1 MVPAGAPLYQRAGA
15 PPPEAAQDLVRLKYA
30 IIAMGG
36 FSVGRVITSVPAGL
50 LIGDITNVLGI
61 VGAFCIGSFLLKE
74 DEHLK
79 RVYDCLA
86 TSIGQQCVERGME
99 GLQCLLPFLM
109 INVVNTIFDLFS
121 LYKIGIM
128 PYGFFLLASVV
139 AEGGA
144 TYYAYSVFKVC
155 RDMQPSQGT
164 EMEGGMGG
172 GSGYVQAGDSGSART
187 IRSFGGNSH
196 QETDDATAQQAQN
209 FTLFSGSGNRLGG

>member
-1 MVPAGAPLYQRAGA
+1 MGAVPPQYQLAGA
-15 PPPEAAQDLVRLKYA
+15 PPPEAAQDFARLKYA
-30 IIAMGG
+30 VLAMGG
-36 FSVGRVITSVPAGL
+36 TTAGRFIFSIPAGL
-50 LIGDITNVLGI
+50 LPGDFMNVLGI
-61 VGAFCIGSFLLKE
+61 VFAFCIGSFLLKE

-86 TSIGQQCVERGME
+86 SSIGQQCVERGMY

-109 INVVNTIFDLFS
+109 INVLNTIFDLFS
-121 LYKIGIM
+121 LYKMSIM

-144 TYYAYSVFKVC
+144 AYFAYSAFKVC

-172 GSGYVQAGDSGSART
+172 GSGYVQAGDAGSART
-187 IRSFGGNSH
+187 IHSFGGSAQ
-196 QETDDATAQQAQN
+196 QEPDDATAQQAQS
-209 FTLFSGSGNRLGG
+209 FQLFSGSGNRLGG